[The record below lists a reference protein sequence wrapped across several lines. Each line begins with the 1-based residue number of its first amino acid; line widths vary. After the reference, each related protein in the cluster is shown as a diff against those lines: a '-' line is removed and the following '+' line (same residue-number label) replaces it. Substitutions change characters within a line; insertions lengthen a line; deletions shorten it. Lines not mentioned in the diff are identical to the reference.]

1 MVQECQDLFSNIL
14 PYVDNRGSWNE
25 PPTIS
30 ESTKERP
37 DQETPCNNSVSLGSG
52 DKGHGYLTI
61 QETFAAEIIRRI
73 AKDLYISV
81 AELQDIATNKS
92 KPGSLGIDSSMAA
105 SISWRLKD
113 LDIAPL
119 KGDRAR
125 NFHDPLF
132 LESFIR
138 DLVNSFGS
146 CLSGS

>member
-1 MVQECQDLFSNIL
+1 MVQKCQDLSSKIL
-14 PYVDNRGSWNE
+14 PWVDNRGSWNE

-37 DQETPCNNSVSLGSG
+37 DQTPWNNSVSLGSG

-81 AELQDIATNKS
+81 AELQDIATNES
-92 KPGSLGIDSSMAA
+92 KPGSLGIDFLMAV

-113 LDIAPL
+113 LDIAPP
-119 KGDRAR
+119 KGARAR
-125 NFHDPLF
+125 NLHDPWI

-138 DLVNSFGS
+138 DLVNRFGS
-146 CLSGS
+146 CLSES